1 MNAIASS
8 LPSQLKSTLGRLLGG
23 VLNRA
28 VQLDPGLPAQLATLE
43 GRRLE
48 LHLSAP
54 VLACAV
60 TVRAGR
66 IEIGPATSDTSA
78 DLILGTSLAALAAR
92 LLPGGGAG
100 AGAGA
105 GAAPGRGRMHINGD
119 AELARH
125 LQQLLRDYAPDVEG
139 LFVAQFGDVLGVQLA
154 QGLRAALAR
163 ARAGGRALARD
174 GAQFLAEESQDLV
187 AKAELEAFAQ
197 DVEALSEAVERVER
211 RLRRQGLLQG
221 LP

>member
-1 MNAIASS
+1 
-8 LPSQLKSTLGRLLGG
+8 
-23 VLNRA
+23 
-28 VQLDPGLPAQLATLE
+28 
-43 GRRLE
+43 
-48 LHLSAP
+48 
-54 VLACAV
+54 
-60 TVRAGR
+60 
-66 IEIGPATSDTSA
+66 
-78 DLILGTSLAALAAR
+78 
-92 LLPGGGAG
+92 
-100 AGAGA
+100 
-105 GAAPGRGRMHINGD
+105 MHINGD

-174 GAQFLAEESQDLV
+174 GAQFLAEESRDLV